1 MSLLKNLIDFVLHV
15 DKYLGILIQNYG
27 IGIYLI
33 LFIVVFLE
41 TGLVLTPFLPGD
53 SLIFIAGTYAA
64 NKALNLFILFL
75 IFTFAAI
82 LGDTLNYWIGSYFGE
97 KVFSRSRFFKQEYL
111 DKTKEF
117 YNKHGGKTIIMA
129 RFIPIVRTFAPFVA
143 GIGKMNYYKFLFY
156 NIIGGLLWILVFLF
170 GGYYFGRIPLI
181 KENLTIVTYIII
193 VLSILPLV
201 WHLIKRK
208 NKTRI

>member
-64 NKALNLFILFL
+64 NKALNVFILFL

-82 LGDTLNYWIGSYFGE
+82 LGDTLNYWIGGYFGE

-181 KENLTIVTYIII
+181 KENLTIVTYIIV
-193 VLSILPLV
+193 VLSILPLI